1 MKWINKMVDIVT
13 NRIFDTFNR
22 FSPKENHQTDSL
34 TTISQLKRFSKEQQ
48 LRKKNFFKDDAK
60 DRETHLFDIKENVA
74 EVEMPPSRPLMGLS
88 CDYCTSVSRVGFL
101 P

>member
-1 MKWINKMVDIVT
+1 MVDIVT

-60 DRETHLFDIKENVA
+60 
-74 EVEMPPSRPLMGLS
+74 
-88 CDYCTSVSRVGFL
+88 VSSNI
-101 P
+101 